1 MSNKYP
7 QYFTADGFKRTKAK
21 PIKRKKAIEST
32 NVKSEDRTLPA
43 TLKLRTANAKRLLRR
58 GYKGASRQDGP
69 GISPAAA
76 KAIAAALT
84 GMLRS

>member
-7 QYFTADGFKRTKAK
+7 QYFTADGFKRVKKK
-21 PIKRKKAIEST
+21 PIKRSRST
-32 NVKSEDRTLPA
+32 ASTSRQSEDRTLPA
-43 TLKLRTANAKRLLRR
+43 TLTLKTANAKRLLRR
-58 GYKGASRQDGP
+58 GYKGSARHDGP

-84 GMLRS
+84 GLLHS

>member
-7 QYFTADGFKRTKAK
+7 QYFTADGFKRAK
-21 PIKRKKAIEST
+21 SRPAKLKRVARSSAQ
-32 NVKSEDRTLPA
+32 KSEDRILPA
-43 TLKLRTANAKRLLRR
+43 TITLKTANAKRLLRR
-58 GYKGASRQDGP
+58 GYKASTRQDSS
-69 GISPAAA
+69 GISPQAA